1 MPERPGQEY
10 FVAPVDDE
18 PVVTDKVRLTGGPTS
33 VWGDAWRRLRRNPVF
48 LVAAVL
54 IVLVVLVAAF
64 PQLFTDQDPRY
75 CNGDFSM
82 DPRGPGHP
90 FGFDRQGCDIF
101 ARTMYGARASVLTGL
116 GATLLFVA
124 IGGTLGALAGFFGGP
139 LDSVIS
145 RIAEIFYA
153 LPLMLAAIV
162 LMQLLTQRAVWTV
175 VLILAAFTWPQ
186 AARIAR
192 GAVLEA
198 KNSEYVTAAE
208 ALGVTRLRVLLR
220 HVLPNAAGPLVV
232 VTTLWL
238 GVFVVTE
245 ATLSYLGVGLP
256 RTIVSWGGDIAT
268 GQRELRTAPI
278 LFYPAT
284 ALAVTVLSFIML
296 GDAVRDALD
305 PRARVR

>member
-18 PVVTDKVRLTGGPTS
+18 PVVTDKVRLAGGPTS
-33 VWGDAWRRLRRNPVF
+33 VWRDAWHRLRRNPVF

-101 ARTMYGARASVLTGL
+101 ARTIHGARASVLTGL

-162 LMQLLTQRAVWTV
+162 LMQLLTQRTVWTV
-175 VLILAAFTWPQ
+175 ILILAAFTWPQ

-220 HVLPNAAGPLVV
+220 HVLPNAAGPLIV

-268 GQRELRTAPI
+268 GQREIRTAPI